1 MKNIYFFENLK
12 YFTKNKLEILNVSFC
27 NYIPN
32 IILINTIKN
41 KNNTKLKDKN
51 IIKYI
56 KYLYLLC

>member
-12 YFTKNKLEILNVSFC
+12 YKNKLEILILSFC
-27 NYIPN
+27 NYIHN

-56 KYLYLLC
+56 KYLHLLC